1 MFKRRTPL
9 SFPARIFNFIWPQP
23 GWRRSSL
30 YLWHRLHRLPGSTSA
45 IAAGFASG
53 AAVSILPLS
62 GFHFLLGA
70 LMAWA
75 LRASVIASAFGTVV
89 GNPWTFPA
97 IWVGTYWLG
106 SAMLGL
112 HGADAQAL
120 NFSSVFEA
128 LWYGIVHLDGTHIAE
143 KVWPVWW
150 PMMVGSIPVS
160 VLVWLACYFPLRRT
174 MTGYHQSR
182 GLRRLRRLAQQARR
196 EKPTDPPQGM
206 AHAPTLPSDSDT
218 GAKS

>member
-9 SFPARIFNFIWPQP
+9 SLPARIFNFIWPQP

-45 IAAGFASG
+45 IAAGFACG
-53 AAVSILPLS
+53 AAVSMLPLS
-62 GFHFLLGA
+62 GLHFVLGA
-70 LMAWA
+70 LLAWA
-75 LRASVIASAFGTVV
+75 MRASVIASAFGTVV

-112 HGADAQAL
+112 QGQDVQAL
-120 NFSSVFEA
+120 NFASVFEA
-128 LWYGIVHLDGTHIAE
+128 LWYGIVHLDGAHIMD

-160 VLVWLACYFPLRRT
+160 VVVWFACYIPLRRT

-196 EKPTDPPQGM
+196 EKPTDAPQEP
-206 AHAPTLPSDSDT
+206 ARLSPKKDDS
-218 GAKS
+218 GEAA